1 MISTQG
7 FDFDGRIG
15 EDFKLASG
23 TWVSV
28 GPLRARFVAAC
39 APLVRDVVIA
49 GINRDEIS
57 ALVVL
62 DLDGC
67 RLINPTLAV
76 DDLAAAASD
85 PLIRA
90 AFRERFQK
98 FLASATGSSTRIT
111 RAVLLDTP
119 LSIDRGEVTDKGSI
133 NQRAV
138 LENRSGAD
146 RGDLFAGA
154 AGAGDHALA
163 RFEEEFVR
171 EKTMQLKDQAAIV
184 TGGASGLGA
193 ATARRLAAQGA
204 KVAVCDLNAKL
215 AETVA
220 AEIGGVAV
228 ICDVSDAASA
238 EAAIAKAAAAHGP
251 ARVLVNCAGIGV
263 AKRVIGKEGP
273 MALGDFDKVIKV
285 NLIGSFNMLRLAT
298 AGMSKLEPLAT
309 GERGVVIST
318 ASVAAYDGQIG
329 QSAYSAS
336 KGGIV
341 AMTLPIARELAQ
353 FGIRVLT
360 IAPGLFL
367 TPLLANLPQE
377 AQDSLAASI
386 PFPRRLGQADEFASL
401 ALHMIDNP
409 YLNGEV
415 VRLDAALRMAP
426 R

>member
-1 MISTQG
+1 
-7 FDFDGRIG
+7 
-15 EDFKLASG
+15 
-23 TWVSV
+23 
-28 GPLRARFVAAC
+28 
-39 APLVRDVVIA
+39 
-49 GINRDEIS
+49 
-57 ALVVL
+57 
-62 DLDGC
+62 
-67 RLINPTLAV
+67 
-76 DDLAAAASD
+76 
-85 PLIRA
+85 
-90 AFRERFQK
+90 
-98 FLASATGSSTRIT
+98 
-111 RAVLLDTP
+111 
-119 LSIDRGEVTDKGSI
+119 
-133 NQRAV
+133 
-138 LENRSGAD
+138 
-146 RGDLFAGA
+146 
-154 AGAGDHALA
+154 
-163 RFEEEFVR
+163 
-171 EKTMQLKDQAAIV
+171 MQMKDQAAIV

-193 ATARRLAAQGA
+193 ATARKLAALGA
-204 KVAVCDLNAKL
+204 KVAVCDLNQKL
-215 AETVA
+215 AESVA

-228 ICDVSDAASA
+228 ACDVSDASSA
-238 EAAIAKAAAAHGP
+238 EAAVAAASKAHGP

-263 AKRVIGKEGP
+263 AKRVIGRDGP
-273 MALGDFDKVIKV
+273 MPLSDFDKVIKV

-298 AGMSKLEPLAT
+298 AEMTKLEPLAT

-360 IAPGLFL
+360 
-367 TPLLANLPQE
+367 
-377 AQDSLAASI
+377 SLAASI